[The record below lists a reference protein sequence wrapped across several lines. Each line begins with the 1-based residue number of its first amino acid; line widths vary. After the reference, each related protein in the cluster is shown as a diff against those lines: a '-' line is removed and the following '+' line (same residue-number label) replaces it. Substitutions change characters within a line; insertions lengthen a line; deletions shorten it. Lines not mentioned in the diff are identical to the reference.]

1 MIEHMLKYLGELDCE
16 ADLASIVGEQEAAR
30 AWCGKLCY
38 FLDLSDRH
46 VFGVSDV
53 YADSLFESGAV
64 I

>member
-1 MIEHMLKYLGELDCE
+1 MEHMLKYLGELDCE

-38 FLDLSDRH
+38 FLDLSSKH
-46 VFGVSDV
+46 AFGVSDV

>member
-1 MIEHMLKYLGELDCE
+1 MEHMLKYLGELDCK

-38 FLDLSDRH
+38 FLDISNKH

>member
-1 MIEHMLKYLGELDCE
+1 MEHMLKYLGEFDCE
-16 ADLASIVGEQEAAR
+16 ADLASIIGEQEAAR

-38 FLDLSDRH
+38 FLDLDSKH